1 MDKGFNPKN
10 LDDWMNLL
18 KTVGIV
24 LTAIW
29 SLFGGN

>member
-1 MDKGFNPKN
+1 MTKGFDPKN

-24 LTAIW
+24 LTAVW
-29 SLFGGN
+29 ELFF